1 MYVSEHWLGKDKV
14 EVQAELDDGVRL
26 LGFLFVKQG
35 QRISDLLNDERGFL
49 PLLTTDGL
57 IVLLK
62 KTAIARVT
70 QLDQAAECAA
80 LTDPYEILGVWP
92 RIDDAA
98 LRKAYHALCAQ
109 HHPDKLVSLGLAGA
123 YVDMA
128 NSRLARVIDAYHRVQ
143 KLRQAAAAEAA
154 KAATAAEAEAAE
166 TAETRA
172 AKAAEAEAAETAETR
187 AAEAAKAAAAKTT
200 EAQQPEPMF
209 RAL

>member
-1 MYVSEHWLGKDKV
+1 MYVSEHWVGKDKV
-14 EVQAELDDGVRL
+14 EVQVELDDGARL

-35 QRISDLLNDERGFL
+35 QRLSDLLNDERRFL
-49 PLLTTDGL
+49 PLLTSDGL
-57 IVLLK
+57 IVQLK

-70 QLDQAAECAA
+70 QLDQVAESHA
-80 LTDPYEILGVWP
+80 LTDPYEILGVAP

-109 HHPDKLVSLGLAGA
+109 HHPDKLASVGLAGA

-154 KAATAAEAEAAE
+154 KAAE
-166 TAETRA
+166 TSETSETGA
-172 AKAAEAEAAETAETR
+172 AKAAEVAQAA
-187 AAEAAKAAAAKTT
+187 

>member
-1 MYVSEHWLGKDKV
+1 MYVSEHWVGKDKV
-14 EVQAELDDGVRL
+14 EVQVELDDGARL

-49 PLLTTDGL
+49 PLLTSDGL

-80 LTDPYEILGVWP
+80 LTDPYEILGVSP
-92 RIDDAA
+92 RGDDGA
-98 LRKAYHALCAQ
+98 LRKAYHALCAR

-154 KAATAAEAEAAE
+154 KAATAADAEAAE
-166 TAETRA
+166 S
-172 AKAAEAEAAETAETR
+172 AETR